1 MYQFFESIQVNDGL
15 VYNLN
20 QHQDR
25 VSRTLKGFDM
35 PENSIE
41 LAEII
46 STISLPQNGLYKLRV
61 SYGLDGNF
69 HYEFQPYRYKKLS
82 NFALVDIVG
91 QEYDFKFENRDWIN
105 EALLQ
110 SDSAEIIMHDAGFV
124 KDSSYAN
131 IVFFDGKKWYTPAEP
146 LLKGTQRAK
155 LLKEGVIQAKAIHID
170 ELDSF
175 HSFKLINAMLDW
187 DNATVYSVSL
197 IAKP

>member
-15 VYNLN
+15 VCNLN

-25 VSRTLKGFDM
+25 VNKTLKGFDM
-35 PENSIE
+35 PENTIE
-41 LAEII
+41 LSEII
-46 STISLPQNGLYKLRV
+46 NTISLPQNGLYKLRV
-61 SYGLDGNF
+61 SYGLDGKYQ
-69 HYEFQPYRYKKLS
+69 HEIISYQYKNIS
-82 NFALVDIVG
+82 NFAFVDIKG
-91 QEYDFKFENRDWIN
+91 QCYDFKFENRDWIN
-105 EALLQ
+105 DALLQ
-110 SDSAEIIMHDAGFV
+110 SSSAEIIMHDAGFV

-146 LLKGTQRAK
+146 LLEGTQRAK

-187 DNATVYSVSL
+187 DSAIVYSISL
-197 IAKP
+197 IAKT

>member
-15 VYNLN
+15 VCNLN

-25 VSRTLKGFDM
+25 VSRTLKAFGM

-41 LAEII
+41 LSEII
-46 STISLPQNGLYKLRV
+46 KTISLPQKGLYKLRV
-61 SYGLDGNF
+61 SYELDESF
-69 HYEFQPYRYKKLS
+69 HYEFQPYQYKKLS

-110 SDSAEIIMHDAGFV
+110 SGSAEIIMHDAGFV

-155 LLKEGVIQAKAIHID
+155 LLKEGIIQAKAIHID
-170 ELDSF
+170 DLDSF

>member
-1 MYQFFESIQVNDGL
+1 MYQFFESIQVKDGL
-15 VYNLN
+15 VCNLN
-20 QHQDR
+20 QHQER
-25 VSRTLKGFDM
+25 VNKTLKAFGM
-35 PENSIE
+35 PVNKLD

-46 STISLPQNGLYKLRV
+46 NTISIPTNGLYKLRV

-69 HYEFQPYRYKKLS
+69 HYEFQPYQYKKIS
-82 NFALVDIVG
+82 NFALVDMTG

-110 SDSAEIIMHDAGFV
+110 SGKDEVIMHDAGFV

-131 IVFFDGKKWYTPAEP
+131 IVFFDGTQWYTPAKP
-146 LLKGTQRAK
+146 LLQGTQRAK
-155 LLKEGVIQAKAIHID
+155 FLKEGIIQARTIHID

-175 HSFKLINAMLDW
+175 HTFKLINAMLDW
-187 DNATVYSVSL
+187 ENATEYSVSL

>member
-1 MYQFFESIQVNDGL
+1 MYQFFESIQLNEGL
-15 VYNLN
+15 VYNLI
-20 QHQDR
+20 QHQER
-25 VSRTLKGFDM
+25 VNKTFNAFGM
-35 PENSIE
+35 PENTIE

-46 STISLPQNGLYKLRV
+46 KTISLPQNGLYKLRV

-69 HYEFQPYRYKKLS
+69 HYEFQPYQYKKVL

-105 EALLQ
+105 EVLKQ
-110 SDSAEIIMHDAGFV
+110 SRKDEVIMHDAGFV

-131 IVFFDGKKWYTPAEP
+131 IVFFDGFQWHTPSEP
-146 LLKGTQRAK
+146 LLEGTQRAR
-155 LLKEGVIQAKAIHID
+155 LLKEGIINAKAIHID

-187 DNATVYSVSL
+187 DNAIAYSLSF